1 MPTLTPPGTPLPG
14 RDDLAATRPALT
26 DRAARSARSDKT
38 SESAS
43 PGGVAPR
50 HRATGLLTAPERQRL
65 AHVARVAFD
74 RCGAGKAGI
83 SFDEWRHEQVEIATD
98 GRATGITSLTRG
110 QYREVQAHFL
120 AIAGDA
126 VKAFRSGQRA
136 GQSHADRDLAFRKLR
151 EACESGE
158 LDYPSYP
165 EAICRKQFRCDLDAL
180 ETGKVWFLFYTC
192 TRRARAKIKKASQ
205 SDSKAG
211 ISTALPKTGDSAS
224 DAQNPPGGPG
234 ERHV

>member
-1 MPTLTPPGTPLPG
+1 MPTFTPPGTPLPG

-26 DRAARSARSDKT
+26 DRPVSAGRSDKT
-38 SESAS
+38 SSPS

-50 HRATGLLTAPERQRL
+50 YQATGPLTAPERQRL

-83 SFDEWRHEQVEIATD
+83 GFDEWRHEQVEIATD
-98 GRATGITSLTRG
+98 GKATGITSLTRG
-110 QYREVQAHFL
+110 RYRDVQAHFL

-126 VKAFRSGQRA
+126 VKAFQAGQRA

-165 EAICRKQFRCDLDAL
+165 EAICRKQFRCALDEL
-180 ETGKVWFLFYTC
+180 ETGRLWFLFYTC
-192 TRRARAKIKKASQ
+192 TRRARAKNKKAAQ
-205 SDSKAG
+205 SASKAG
-211 ISTALPKTGDSAS
+211 FSADHPETGDSAC
-224 DAQNPPGGPG
+224 DALDPIGGPG